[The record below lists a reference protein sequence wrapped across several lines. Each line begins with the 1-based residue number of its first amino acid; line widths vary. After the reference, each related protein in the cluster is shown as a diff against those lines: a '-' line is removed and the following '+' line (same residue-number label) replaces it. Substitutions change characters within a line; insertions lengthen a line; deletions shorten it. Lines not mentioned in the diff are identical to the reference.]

1 MLEKYFWELLA
12 KKLAGEAS
20 QGEIEEFEKL
30 LEMYP
35 HLRSAI
41 LPVEELWQ
49 TNVQED
55 NDDAALKFDIL
66 MNKIQDDQTMQEASV
81 IKPLYKRN
89 KIIRF
94 SAAAAAVLILG
105 ISIYYNAFWGSNKQ
119 FETRIDTR
127 MQTRHFVC
135 PVGSKTKIVLPDSS
149 TVWLNSGTKF
159 TYNDDYGI
167 NNRDVTLT
175 GEAFFDV
182 RKSETPFVIKTA
194 NIKIKVL
201 GTAFNVR
208 AYPHEKRS
216 ETSLLRGSV
225 EVTLD
230 ERPNQRIILKPSE
243 KIIVKN
249 DHQSKDRSIAT
260 VQEPLIV
267 LSGITKIKDSAVVET
282 LWVDDKLI
290 FRSETFDALARKM
303 ESRYGVKVLFKDE
316 SLKQQRF
323 TGVFT
328 NESITE
334 MLEALQ
340 YSHTFQYS
348 IHDNIIE
355 ISK

>member
-12 KKLAGEAS
+12 KKLAGEAT

-35 HLRSAI
+35 HLQSAI

-49 TNVQED
+49 TKAQE
-55 NDDAALKFDIL
+55 NKDDAELKFDIL
-66 MNKIQDDQTMQEASV
+66 MNKIQEDQTIQESS
-81 IKPLYKRN
+81 IIQPFYKRN
-89 KIIRF
+89 TFITF
-94 SAAAAAVLILG
+94 SAAAAAILILV
-105 ISIYYNAFWGSNKQ
+105 ISIFYNTVLRDNKQ
-119 FETRIDTR
+119 FETRIDTK

-249 DHQSKDRSIAT
+249 DRQSKDRSIAT

-290 FRSETFDALARKM
+290 FRSETFDALAKKM
-303 ESRYGVKVLFKDE
+303 ETRYGVRILFKDE

-323 TGVFT
+323 TGAFT

-348 IHDNIIE
+348 IHDNVIE
-355 ISK
+355 ISN